1 MEFSFGI
8 LALIA
13 ITFAAAI
20 VNGAIGYG
28 FSSLT
33 VPVGLLFFTNRL
45 LNPALVLIE
54 LIINIYVLIIER
66 IGNSFASGP
75 RKLRRSRGCSLP
87 WRVLH
92 VTIVTC
98 LQQER
103 RTAVLWQIMIILGS
117 FLMRESG
124 RGRAPGR

>member
-45 LNPALVLIE
+45 LNPSLVLIE

-87 WRVLH
+87 LARASCHDRHLPPARASYSGLMANNDHPRV
-92 VTIVTC
+92 VPD
-98 LQQER
+98 
-103 RTAVLWQIMIILGS
+103 A
-117 FLMRESG
+117 
-124 RGRAPGR
+124 